1 MTVRTSVHEA
11 LERVDEEREHVDG
24 QLTAVDRFA
33 KGVTDLE
40 PASAAASTPQRLT
53 DGGVVT
59 ATAVRRENA
68 ADRRERVRELFAETI
83 RPYSVDDL
91 EDDEPLVET
100 IAEELSHDVA
110 AALSP
115 ETNGAFTP
123 RVKQAVLSATADR
136 RAELKAINIALE
148 REAESLE
155 SAAAEID
162 AVTDWICR
170 ADETPLLELG
180 FDDLRERHETLARH
194 RERCRRV
201 LDERQATLRRTA
213 NHNASAGIRQ
223 RTVVAFLYQEFSTS
237 HPALTTA
244 LRLEKVCADCQR
256 AVRDHLTRRV

>member
-91 EDDEPLVET
+91 EDD
-100 IAEELSHDVA
+100 
-110 AALSP
+110 
-115 ETNGAFTP
+115 
-123 RVKQAVLSATADR
+123 
-136 RAELKAINIALE
+136 
-148 REAESLE
+148 
-155 SAAAEID
+155 
-162 AVTDWICR
+162 
-170 ADETPLLELG
+170 
-180 FDDLRERHETLARH
+180 
-194 RERCRRV
+194 
-201 LDERQATLRRTA
+201 
-213 NHNASAGIRQ
+213 
-223 RTVVAFLYQEFSTS
+223 
-237 HPALTTA
+237 
-244 LRLEKVCADCQR
+244 
-256 AVRDHLTRRV
+256 